1 MVIDAIFIVLMI
13 LAEIK
18 GFRNG
23 LIVAVF
29 SFLGIIIGLA
39 AAMKFSTVVTG
50 WLKASTHIS
59 AAWFPFLSVLM
70 VMVGVILL
78 VRLGAR
84 FIQAAVELVLL
95 GWLNK
100 I

>member
-13 LAEIK
+13 LAVIK

-39 AAMKFSTVVTG
+39 AAMKFSTVVAG
-50 WLKASTHIS
+50 
-59 AAWFPFLSVLM
+59 
-70 VMVGVILL
+70 
-78 VRLGAR
+78 
-84 FIQAAVELVLL
+84 
-95 GWLNK
+95 
-100 I
+100 